1 MKTKFEK
8 LEQSSSSSSSS
19 SSEEDVEED
28 GEDNNRIK
36 KEIELEEINNKD
48 EANNNTDSINNN
60 KDKIEPSEQENELE
74 INKNL
79 LTPQNEPETNSISK
93 AEQQQIDSLV
103 DTNKNLM
110 SDGDSS
116 SSPFINSNNSNYNDS
131 PAVNYSNKNE
141 DRTIENYSLSSPN
154 SNSPLYLN
162 NSNLNNTNNHYLPG
176 STATHVTI
184 KSFTKKSIQPV
195 IKAFADEDDEAN
207 GPQLKRPK
215 LIGSLNDQESKMNSD
230 ERKKAVKKLV
240 ESIPTDR
247 DDLFSYVIDWDQ
259 LDEALMDKRIKP
271 WINKKIIEYIGEEE
285 ATLNDFICT
294 KIQQRTKPER
304 LLEEVKVILDDEAEL
319 FIKKMWRL
327 IVYETESKRQGL
339 SK

>member
-19 SSEEDVEED
+19 SEDDEEEFHATDENNQEKLVSLQYFNKTSQVISSSHSQELSYEKMPIENEKTQHNDTDYMADQNED
-28 GEDNNRIK
+28 SNSMLNKPD
-36 KEIELEEINNKD
+36 ELADLNSINITSNNK
-48 EANNNTDSINNN
+48 
-60 KDKIEPSEQENELE
+60 
-74 INKNL
+74 
-79 LTPQNEPETNSISK
+79 NSNI
-93 AEQQQIDSLV
+93 L
-103 DTNKNLM
+103 
-110 SDGDSS
+110 SDGDS
-116 SSPFINSNNSNYNDS
+116 SSPFINSATYNDS
-131 PAVNYSNKNE
+131 PAQNLSTK
-141 DRTIENYSLSSPN
+141 IEINSLSSPS

-162 NSNLNNTNNHYLPG
+162 SGSSVNTNNHFLPA

-184 KSFTKKSIQPV
+184 KTFTKKSIQPV
-195 IKAFADEDDEAN
+195 IKAFADEEDDMN
-207 GPQLKRPK
+207 GPQFKRAK
-215 LIGSLNDQESKMNSD
+215 LVSLSDQSNESKMNSD

-247 DDLFSYVIDWDQ
+247 DELFSYAIDWTQ
-259 LDEALMDKRIKP
+259 LDESLMDKRIKP

-294 KIQQRTKPER
+294 KIQQHTKPEK